1 MVYKNEKVQ
10 GGTMKKYT
18 IYNDVIFKWR
28 SGRMTVEVRS
38 IGHKWVW
45 LKLPNRKQF
54 TKISR
59 AEWDQL
65 AQNQYFKEVV

>member
-1 MVYKNEKVQ
+1 
-10 GGTMKKYT
+10 MKKYT

-28 SGRMTVEVRS
+28 SGMMTVEVRS

-45 LKLPNRKQF
+45 SKLPNRKQF

-65 AQNQYFKEVV
+65 AQSKYFKEVA

>member
-1 MVYKNEKVQ
+1 
-10 GGTMKKYT
+10 MKKYT

-28 SGRMTVEVRS
+28 SGMMTVEGRS

-59 AEWDQL
+59 TEWDQL
-65 AQNQYFKEVV
+65 ARSKYFKEVA